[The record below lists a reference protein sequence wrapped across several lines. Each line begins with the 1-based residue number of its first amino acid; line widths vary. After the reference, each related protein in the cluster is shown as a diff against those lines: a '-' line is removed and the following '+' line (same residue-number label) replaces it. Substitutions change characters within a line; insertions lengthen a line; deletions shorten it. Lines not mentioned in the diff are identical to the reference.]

1 MIDSS
6 ELDSISE
13 ADLIN
18 EITTEKKQR
27 YKNYISNAYTIISI
41 VCFFLLINYHYSNVT
56 FAIFYTVII
65 LLLVYKDNILEFIY
79 SVYEI
84 K

>member
-6 ELDSISE
+6 ELDKISE

-27 YKNYISNAYTIISI
+27 KNYISNAYTIISI

-56 FAIFYTVII
+56 FAIFYTIII
-65 LLLVYKDNILEFIY
+65 LLLVYKDNILKFIY